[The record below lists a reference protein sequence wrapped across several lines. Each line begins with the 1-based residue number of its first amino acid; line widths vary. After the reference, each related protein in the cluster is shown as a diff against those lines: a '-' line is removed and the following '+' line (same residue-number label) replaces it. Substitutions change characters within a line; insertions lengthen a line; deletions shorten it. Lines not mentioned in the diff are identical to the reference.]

1 MTTAAPRNKK
11 MLGLLAVLGVLAAY
25 SVYSNFLATPGGTSS
40 SSSSSDPASRPAAA
54 PPSGAVPPPVPR
66 AARNASDEFHPVLH
80 SKRPEDQ
87 IDPMGVDPTLHTELL
102 AKLQE
107 VPPAGGGRNL
117 FQFSTAPKPKVKEEL
132 PKGPEP
138 KIKPGAGTGDKAG
151 ADPPKDSGP
160 PPLPPLPPINFK
172 YYGFSTVRRN
182 GRQSAFFLD
191 GDAILIKSVGDIVEG
206 HYRLVR
212 IGQSNAVVEDTD
224 SKRQQNVPL
233 AEEAQG

>member
-1 MTTAAPRNKK
+1 MKTGSPQNKK
-11 MLGLLAVLGVLAAY
+11 VVGLLAVLGVLAAY
-25 SVYSNFLATPGGTSS
+25 SVYSNFFDTSNGTSPAAS
-40 SSSSSDPASRPAAA
+40 APAASRA
-54 PPSGAVPPPVPR
+54 PLGARALTPVPH

-87 IDPMGVDPTLHTELL
+87 IDPMSVDPALRTDLL

-107 VPPAGGGRNL
+107 VPDAGSGRNL
-117 FQFSTAPKPKVKEEL
+117 FQFSKQPPPKTQAEL

-138 KIKPGAGTGDKAG
+138 NIKPVIGPTPITVADRDKDA
-151 ADPPKDSGP
+151 GP
-160 PPLPPLPPINFK
+160 PPPPPMPPVSFK

-182 GRQSAFFLD
+182 GKQTAFFLD
-191 GDAILIKSVGDIVEG
+191 GDDILVKAVGEIVKG

-212 IGQSNAVVEDTD
+212 IGRNNAVVEDTD
-224 SKRQQNVPL
+224 SKRQATVPL

>member
-1 MTTAAPRNKK
+1 V
-11 MLGLLAVLGVLAAY
+11 G
-25 SVYSNFLATPGGTSS
+25 
-40 SSSSSDPASRPAAA
+40 
-54 PPSGAVPPPVPR
+54 GAVPTPVPH

-87 IDPMGVDPTLHTELL
+87 IDPMSVDPALRIDLL

-107 VPPAGGGRNL
+107 VPTAGSGRNL
-117 FQFSTAPKPKVKEEL
+117 FQFSKEPPPKPPAEL

-138 KIKPGAGTGDKAG
+138 KIKPVIGPTPIAS
-151 ADPPKDSGP
+151 ADPAKDAGPPPP
-160 PPLPPLPPINFK
+160 PPLPPVSFK

-182 GRQSAFFLD
+182 GKQTAFFLD
-191 GDAILIKSVGDIVEG
+191 GDDILVKAVGEIVKG

-212 IGQSNAVVEDTD
+212 IGRNNAVVEDTD
-224 SKRQQNVPL
+224 SKRQATVPL